1 MNLDLGIPQLDQSTH
16 PSINNIPLMRKEF
29 RSRYTTVRSRFT
41 SVHKE
46 TFISWYTA
54 TAQNLDQ
61 SIPLLN
67 CLDQSRPLLNC
78 LDHSIPFR
86 SWYTV
91 STVWLLDLSYSL

>member
-67 CLDQSRPLLNC
+67 CLD
-78 LDHSIPFR
+78 HSIPFR

>member
-1 MNLDLGIPQLDQSTH
+1 
-16 PSINNIPLMRKEF
+16 MRKEF
-29 RSRYTTVRSRFT
+29 RSRYTTVRSRFM
-41 SVHKE
+41 SLHKE

-54 TAQNLDQ
+54 AAQNLDQ

-91 STVWLLDLSYSL
+91 STVWLLDQSYSL

>member
-1 MNLDLGIPQLDQSTH
+1 MNLDLGIPQLDQST
-16 PSINNIPLMRKEF
+16 PLSINNIPLMRKEF

-41 SVHKE
+41 SLHKE

-54 TAQNLDQ
+54 ATQNLDQ
-61 SIPLLN
+61 SITLLN

-78 LDHSIPFR
+78 LDHSTPFR

-91 STVWLLDLSYSL
+91 STVWLLDQSYSL